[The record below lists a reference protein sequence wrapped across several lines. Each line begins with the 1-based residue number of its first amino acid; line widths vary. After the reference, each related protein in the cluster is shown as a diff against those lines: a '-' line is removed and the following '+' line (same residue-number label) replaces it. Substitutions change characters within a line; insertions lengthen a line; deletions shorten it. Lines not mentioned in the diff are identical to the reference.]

1 MIWGLKCPFSRIQF
15 NPLYTKALLPGGTV
29 VKHLPVNKKESR
41 DKGSIPGLGRSPA
54 GKNGNPFQPH
64 EQRSLVGCS
73 TWGCKESDMTEH
85 TCIQSLFISMGEYGE
100 RSLPQS
106 YWEGEHPSESV
117 HLGGQRYTRIVW
129 SSNKWDGREAWTILE
144 DGERISFYV
153 QQYIKESL
161 CDASQVRVIPECGRM
176 LNTNKSFCI

>member
-1 MIWGLKCPFSRIQF
+1 MNILQVIIKGLMIWGLKCLLSRIQF
-15 NPLYTKALLPGGTV
+15 NPLYTNALLPGGTL
-29 VKHLPVNKKESR
+29 VKHLPANAKESR

-54 GKNGNPFQPH
+54 GENGNPFQPH
-64 EQRSLVGCS
+64 EQRRLVGCC

-85 TCIQSLFISMGEYGE
+85 TYMQSLFISMGEYGE

-106 YWEGEHPSESV
+106 YQEGEHPPESL
-117 HLGGQRYTRIVW
+117 HLGGQRYARIVW
-129 SSNKWDGREAWTILE
+129 SSNKWDEREAWTILE

-161 CDASQVRVIPECGRM
+161 CDASQGESHPWVW
-176 LNTNKSFCI
+176 